1 MTLDEIKEEVVML
14 PKAQRLELSKMLAA
28 LDPAEDEVTLLS
40 RRMKAM
46 DAGHYI
52 TLEDFKKMVGMDTPL
67 NG

>member
-28 LDPAEDEVTLLS
+28 LDPAEDEDSLLS

-46 DAGHYI
+46 DEGRYVRF
-52 TLEDFKKMVGMDTPL
+52 EDFLEKAGIKMAEL
-67 NG
+67 E